1 MMAMV
6 IVAGGKKY
14 MEKVYI
20 LYEERENSQLCGIR
34 GVWGEKEKAIAQM
47 KKLILYNN
55 LYTEYSA
62 INYEKGYAESDPMY
76 SEDVYSNYYVQQME
90 KM

>member
-1 MMAMV
+1 MRN
-6 IVAGGKKY
+6 KRS
-14 MEKVYI
+14 
-20 LYEERENSQLCGIR
+20 L
-34 GVWGEKEKAIAQM
+34 GEKEKAIAQM
-47 KKLILYNN
+47 KKLILSNN

-90 KM
+90 KNVKKEQFYL

>member
-1 MMAMV
+1 
-6 IVAGGKKY
+6 
-14 MEKVYI
+14 
-20 LYEERENSQLCGIR
+20 
-34 GVWGEKEKAIAQM
+34 M
-47 KKLILYNN
+47 KKLILSNN